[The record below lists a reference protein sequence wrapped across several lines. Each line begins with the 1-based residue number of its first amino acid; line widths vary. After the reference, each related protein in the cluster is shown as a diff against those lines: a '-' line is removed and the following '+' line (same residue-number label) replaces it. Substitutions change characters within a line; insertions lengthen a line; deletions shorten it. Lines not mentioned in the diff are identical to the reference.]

1 MPIWML
7 NRIQVWNNALSNWG
21 SPIYSTGMML
31 ETTVSLQ
38 HPTAL
43 PPSFSQLQFGFNQS
57 SEVRPLTWQL
67 PQAEADLTATMPVSA
82 PPEPPKSAQKQSTKK
97 GQKKPLKPKPST
109 SASSSTAI
117 FTRPFE
123 ISTGM
128 QTSPVEDDSE
138 IDEDTIHQIFN
149 DPAFPSLIS
158 HIEEILQ
165 KLYPS

>member
-1 MPIWML
+1 MTLRLQFVI
-7 NRIQVWNNALSNWG
+7 INALNLHRWKLYLNSKTFTL
-21 SPIYSTGMML
+21 IQ
-31 ETTVSLQ
+31 TTVSLQ

-43 PPSFSQLQFGFNQS
+43 PPSLSQLQFGFNQS

-67 PQAEADLTATMPVSA
+67 LQAEADRTATMPVSA

-109 SASSSTAI
+109 SPSSSTAT
-117 FTRPFE
+117 FTRPSE

-138 IDEDTIHQIFN
+138 IDADTIHQIFN
-149 DPAFPSLIS
+149 DPAFPSLVSSLNATI
-158 HIEEILQ
+158 
-165 KLYPS
+165 KCA